1 MELLVLLFTLLIGH
15 AVADFVLQPAPM
27 SRGKNRRNSQKLREE
42 YGQGFP
48 PWYYWLSS
56 HALTHAGA
64 VLLITGSVTCAAIET
79 LSHFLIDLGK
89 CERLYNFHLDQALHI
104 GFKLLY
110 AVLIHHS
117 IV

>member
-27 SRGKNRRNSQKLREE
+27 SRGKNRRNSVRLREE

-48 PWYYWLSS
+48 SWYYWLGS

-64 VLLITGSVTCAAIET
+64 VLLITGSPLCALIEA
-79 LSHFLIDLGK
+79 LAHFLIDLGK
-89 CERLYNFHLDQALHI
+89 CEHLYNFHIDQCLHAAC
-104 GFKLLY
+104 KVLY
-110 AVLIHHS
+110 VILIHQA